1 MIVNDNKIVAL
12 NFVIC
17 GSRLVDQDLYT
28 SNKILF
34 NII

>member
-1 MIVNDNKIVAL
+1 MIVNDNKIV

>member
-28 SNKILF
+28 SGCIVF